1 MVEESHTT
9 LEYIPGNCNIGPE
22 EIYRRRRIGYLGL
35 AGMAI
40 FIIIDLNFN
49 FQQVWKLVLFAPTVY
64 ALSGFLQA
72 RQKFCFIYGFMGL
85 SSISGR
91 RYFTKSK
98 DNLMLRKDRTKALL
112 LVAQVFFGALV
123 ITLLYYFLS

>member
-1 MVEESHTT
+1 MEENQHKIA
-9 LEYIPGNCNIGPE
+9 YIPGQCNIGPE

-40 FIIIDLNFN
+40 FIIIDLNF
-49 FQQVWKLVLFAPTVY
+49 QLPQMWKFVLFAPTVY

-72 RQKFCFIYGFMGL
+72 RNKFCFVYGFMGL

-91 RYFTKSK
+91 RNFAKSK
-98 DNLMLRKDRTKALL
+98 DNLQLRKDRTKALL
-112 LVAQVFFGALV
+112 LVAQVFFGSLL
-123 ITLLYYFLS
+123 ITLLYYYLS